1 MGSLLGIV
9 HSTYIEVTNCYAVP
23 QEKGEKGEEV
33 RNIQYY
39 SSEEAKMLNWN
50 AIYFCELSS
59 QKISLMW
66 STIALCTIT
75 ILLSILKKVL

>member
-39 SSEEAKMLNWN
+39 SSEEAKMLN
-50 AIYFCELSS
+50 
-59 QKISLMW
+59 
-66 STIALCTIT
+66 
-75 ILLSILKKVL
+75 